1 MIRSLFLRDKIFQIV
16 LVVIILF
23 FTPFESYNLKNAR
36 ILKSEALKIDGTFEF
51 SNRIKISSQEWK

>member
-1 MIRSLFLRDKIFQIV
+1 MIRSLFFRDKIFQIV

-36 ILKSEALKIDGTFEF
+36 ILKSEGLKKESDDIYFFGKKTWVD
-51 SNRIKISSQEWK
+51 RY

>member
-1 MIRSLFLRDKIFQIV
+1 MIRSLFFRDKIFQIV

-36 ILKSEALKIDGTFEF
+36 ILKSEALKKESDDIYFFRKKTWVD
-51 SNRIKISSQEWK
+51 RY